1 MNISTFITITPRDQ
15 KTMMAINKMFL
26 DIFLKVVFTSL
37 LISINFADVISKRV
51 AMEELRRV
59 VIGEHL
65 KEQSEL
71 HEENF
76 TLPHRGQAARTPLHS

>member
-1 MNISTFITITPRDQ
+1 MI
-15 KTMMAINKMFL
+15 AINKMFL
-26 DIFLKVVFTSL
+26 DIFFKVVFTSL
-37 LISINFADVISKRV
+37 LISINFADVISTCSHGR
-51 AMEELRRV
+51 ASCV

-76 TLPHRGQAARTPLHS
+76 TLPHRGQAHVLPSLPSSDVPTRLTP